1 MKNKLFK
8 YAAINEM
15 HHVLDKNPHYKNAW
29 QTNFFKNNNPIVV
42 ELACGKGDY
51 ALAMAQL
58 FPNKNFIGVDIKGNR
73 IYTAARKAED
83 EKIQNVAFIRD
94 QIDLLTNY
102 FEKDEID
109 EIWITFADPF
119 PKKSKHKKRL
129 TSKKFLKV
137 YQQFLKKDGIIHLKT
152 DSDILYEYTKEVL
165 QTVPSKILKDYPD
178 VYAMNKNEELYNI
191 QTHYEKMHLKDGRTI
206 KYIAFQIQTSNNSMT
221 ID

>member
-1 MKNKLFK
+1 VKNKLFK

-15 HHVLDKNPHYKNAW
+15 HHVLDKNPQYKNAW

-83 EKIQNVAFIRD
+83 EKLQNVAFIRD

-137 YQQFLKKDGIIHLKT
+137 YQQFLKKEGIIHLKT